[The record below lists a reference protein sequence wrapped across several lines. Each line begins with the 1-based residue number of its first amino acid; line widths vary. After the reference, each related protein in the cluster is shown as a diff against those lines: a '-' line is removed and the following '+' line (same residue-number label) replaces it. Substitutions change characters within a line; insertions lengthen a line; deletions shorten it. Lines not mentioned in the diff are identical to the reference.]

1 MRPLTIDLA
10 ELAFALNSE
19 DPEHY
24 LDLLSGKIILL
35 LAEDADPALEA
46 LLREDPERFVAIEPL
61 AAGVGLALM
70 QEFLHEVV
78 HPHAYTALEH
88 ALVGRRAAR
97 SFNHVLMEYP
107 ALLQAWQDFEAAR
120 LHELAL
126 DWLDEHELQPAS

>member
-19 DPEHY
+19 DLDHH

-35 LAEDADPALEA
+35 LAEDADPELEA
-46 LLREDPERFVAIEPL
+46 LLREEPERFVAIEPL
-61 AAGVGLALM
+61 PASAGLGLM
-70 QEFLHEVV
+70 QEFLQEVS
-78 HPHAYTALEH
+78 HPQAYIALEQ
-88 ALVGRRAAR
+88 ALAGRKAVRT
-97 SFNHVLMEYP
+97 FNHILMGYP
-107 ALLQAWQDFEAAR
+107 PLLQAWQDFEAAR